1 MGKRRGV
8 NFGGAISEGRAPGAP
23 KLKAES
29 RKQKAE
35 IINAEGGDRFQFS
48 KFQLSA
54 FDLSELQIGMFSGTI
69 QPMNDRIEVNPRV
82 CGGRP
87 VVKGTRIPVE
97 VILGQ
102 LAEAESWDS
111 ILNGYPELTRADIQ
125 TVLRP
130 GRVRW
135 IRTAICPNKA

>member
-1 MGKRRGV
+1 
-8 NFGGAISEGRAPGAP
+8 
-23 KLKAES
+23 
-29 RKQKAE
+29 
-35 IINAEGGDRFQFS
+35 
-48 KFQLSA
+48 
-54 FDLSELQIGMFSGTI
+54 MFSGTI